1 MMSALS
7 PCISFVLLLL
17 ISRAS
22 GFSWREAILAAAV
35 AWGSS
40 LLIITEVL
48 SALGALSYPTIL
60 ASWLLS
66 GAALAVLYLWFF
78 MDKGLISESV
88 RSVVSAPLLLVLPIG
103 LIIALT
109 GFIAFVA
116 PPNNYDSMTYH
127 LARVVHWIQ
136 NHSVQHYPTHIDR
149 QLFMPPWAEFAITHF
164 HVLSGG
170 DRLSNGVQ
178 WFSMLGSL
186 TGVSLIAKQLG
197 GSKESQT
204 LAALIAAC
212 LPMGILQASSTQT
225 DYVVTLWL
233 VCFAYYVL
241 RLLEV
246 SKRQL
251 PICAELGL
259 AGLSLGL
266 ALLTKPTAYLLA
278 APFLAWLSLSL
289 ARKWGVRSVK
299 IALAISVIAASIN
312 LGHYLRNLEV
322 FGSPLAPASTVSR
335 NTNVSHDR
343 TFLASQF
350 ISNFIR
356 NTAVEM
362 STPFYY
368 GNRIVEVA
376 VEKLEIMLR
385 MEGDHRNF
393 RLSPRQNHE
402 DYAGNPIHLLL
413 IALCGAA
420 LLGAAK
426 RGGASSIQ
434 YYVLSLFTGYLVL
447 CFYLKWNIW
456 ITRLH
461 LPLFVL
467 WAAAIATTLSGTV
480 LARART
486 YVIVLL
492 VVTSQFSVFYNQA
505 RPLFGTGSILT
516 VPRLEQYFRNRP
528 HDQAPYTYAAT
539 LAQAKGC
546 TEIGLWLEGNNY
558 EYPLWILLNVVRTE
572 RIRVEHIR
580 VSNRSFMASRH
591 GDANNFVPCALVVV
605 AAVEKPSQITEA
617 DRTYSKIWS
626 TNITTQGISSTG
638 KTGTKDN
645 TVAVYELEE
654 DHP

>member
-7 PCISFVLLLL
+7 PCIAFVLLLL

-22 GFSWREAILAAAV
+22 GFSWRESILAAAV
-35 AWGSS
+35 VWGA
-40 LLIITEVL
+40 LLTIITEAL
-48 SALGALSYPTIL
+48 SALGALSYPTVL

-66 GAALAVLYLWFF
+66 AAALAVLYLWFF
-78 MDKGLISESV
+78 MVKGLISESV
-88 RSVVSAPLLLVLPIG
+88 RPVVSAPLLFVLPIG
-103 LIIALT
+103 FIVALT
-109 GFIAFVA
+109 GLITFVA

-127 LARVVHWIQ
+127 LGRVVHWIQ
-136 NHSVQHYPTHIDR
+136 NHSVQHYPTNIDR
-149 QLFMPPWAEFAITHF
+149 QLFMPPWAEFAVTHF
-164 HVLSGG
+164 YVLSGG

-197 GSKESQT
+197 GSKESQM

-233 VCFAYYVL
+233 VCFAHYVL

-246 SKRQL
+246 LERQL
-251 PICAELGL
+251 PIGAQSSL

-289 ARKWGVRSVK
+289 ARRWGVRSVK
-299 IALAISVIAASIN
+299 VALAISVIAVSLN
-312 LGHYLRNLEV
+312 FGHYIRNLEV
-322 FGSPLAPASTVSR
+322 FGSPLAPASTISR

-362 STPFYY
+362 PTPFYY

-376 VEKLEIMLR
+376 VEKLETMLR
-385 MEGDHRNF
+385 LEGDDRNF
-393 RLSPRQNHE
+393 RLSPLQNHE
-402 DYAGNPIHLLL
+402 DFAGNPIHLLL
-413 IALCGAA
+413 IVLCGAA

-426 RGGASSIQ
+426 RGRASIIQ
-434 YYVLSLFTGYLVL
+434 YYVLSLITGYLIL
-447 CFYLKWNIW
+447 CFYLQWNVW
-456 ITRLH
+456 ITRFH

-467 WAAAIATTLSGTV
+467 WAAAIAPTLSGTV

-486 YVIVLL
+486 YVMVLL
-492 VVTSQFSVFYNQA
+492 VVTSQFALFYNES
-505 RPLFGTGSILT
+505 RPLLGARSILT

-528 HDQAPYTYAAT
+528 DHQAPYTYAAT
-539 LAQAKGC
+539 LVQDKGC
-546 TEIGLWLEGNNY
+546 AEIGLWLEGNTY
-558 EYPLWILLNVVRTE
+558 EYPLWILLNVVGADSV
-572 RIRVEHIR
+572 RVEHVR
-580 VSNRSFMASRH
+580 VSNQSSRASLH
-591 GDANNFVPCALVVV
+591 GGVNNFAPCALVVV
-605 AAVEKPSQITEA
+605 AAEERPSQIIEA
-617 DRTYSKIWS
+617 DRTYSKVWS
-626 TNITTQGISSTG
+626 TSVTIKGISSKG
-638 KTGTKDN
+638 KTGTKYN
-645 TVAVYELEE
+645 TVAVYELEKG
-654 DHP
+654 HP

>member
-1 MMSALS
+1 MSALS
-7 PCISFVLLLL
+7 PCISFVLILL
-17 ISRAS
+17 IGRAFS
-22 GFSWREAILAAAV
+22 LSWRESILAAAV
-35 AWGSS
+35 IWGF
-40 LLIITEVL
+40 LLTIITEAL
-48 SALGALSYPTIL
+48 SALGALSYPTVL

-78 MDKGLISESV
+78 IDKGLISVSV
-88 RSVVSAPLLLVLPIG
+88 RSVASAPLLFVLPIG
-103 LIIALT
+103 FIVSLT

-127 LARVVHWIQ
+127 LSRVVHWIQ
-136 NHSVQHYPTHIDR
+136 NHSVQHYPTSIDR

-164 HVLSGG
+164 YVLSGG

-197 GSKESQT
+197 GSKESQI
-204 LAALIAAC
+204 LAALVAAC

-233 VCFAYYVL
+233 VCFAHYVL

-246 SKRQL
+246 SERQL
-251 PICAELGL
+251 PIWAESSL

-266 ALLTKPTAYLLA
+266 ALLTKPTAYLFA

-289 ARKWGVRSVK
+289 ARRWGVRSVK
-299 IALAISVIAASIN
+299 IVLAISVIAVSIN
-312 LGHYLRNLEV
+312 LGHYIRNLEV
-322 FGSPLAPASTVSR
+322 FGSPMSPTSNTSRWTNASP
-335 NTNVSHDR
+335 DR
-343 TFLASQF
+343 TFLAPQF
-350 ISNFIR
+350 ISNVIR
-356 NTAVEM
+356 NTALEM
-362 STPFYY
+362 ATPFYY

-376 VEKLEIMLR
+376 VEKSEIMLR
-385 MEGDHRNF
+385 LEGDDRNF
-393 RLSPRQNHE
+393 RLSPFQNHE
-402 DYAGNPIHLLL
+402 DFAGNPIHLLL
-413 IALCGAA
+413 IVLCGAA

-426 RGGASSIQ
+426 RGRASIIQ

-447 CFYLKWNIW
+447 CFYLQWNVW
-456 ITRLH
+456 ITRFH

-492 VVTSQFSVFYNQA
+492 VVTSQFALFYNET
-505 RPLFGTGSILT
+505 RPLLGARSILT
-516 VPRLEQYFRNRP
+516 VPRLEQYFRNKP
-528 HDQAPYTYAAT
+528 DHQAPYTYAAA
-539 LAQAKGC
+539 LVQDKGC
-546 TEIGLWLEGNNY
+546 AEIGLWLEGNTY
-558 EYPLWILLNVVRTE
+558 EYPLWILLNVVGADSL
-572 RIRVEHIR
+572 RVEHVR
-580 VSNRSFMASRH
+580 VSNESARASLH
-591 GDANNFVPCALVVV
+591 GGVNNFVPCALVVV
-605 AAVEKPSQITEA
+605 AAEERPSQITEA

-626 TNITTQGISSTG
+626 TSVTIKGITSKNITHTMY
-638 KTGTKDN
+638 K
-645 TVAVYELEE
+645 TVAVYELKK

>member
-1 MMSALS
+1 MLSALS
-7 PCISFVLLLL
+7 PCISFVLILL

-22 GFSWREAILAAAV
+22 GFSWRESILAAAV
-35 AWGSS
+35 VWG
-40 LLIITEVL
+40 LLLTIITEAL
-48 SALGALSYPTIL
+48 SALGALSYQTVL

-66 GAALAVLYLWFF
+66 AAALAVLYIWSF

-88 RSVVSAPLLLVLPIG
+88 RPAVSAPLLFVLPIG
-103 LIIALT
+103 FIVALT
-109 GFIAFVA
+109 GLIAFVA

-127 LARVVHWIQ
+127 MGRVVHWIQ
-136 NHSVQHYPTHIDR
+136 NHSVQHYPTNIDR

-164 HVLSGG
+164 YVLSGG

-186 TGVSLIAKQLG
+186 TGVSLIVKQLG
-197 GSKESQT
+197 GSKESQL

-233 VCFAYYVL
+233 VCFVHYVL

-246 SKRQL
+246 SKGQL
-251 PICAELGL
+251 PMWAASSL

-278 APFLAWLSLSL
+278 GPFLAWLSLSL
-289 ARKWGVRSVK
+289 ARRSGVRSVK
-299 IALAISVIAASIN
+299 IVLAISVIAASVN
-312 LGHYLRNLEV
+312 LGHSIRNLEV
-322 FGSPLAPASTVSR
+322 FGSLLAPASRISS

-362 STPFYY
+362 SMPFYY

-376 VEKLEIMLR
+376 VEKVEIMLR
-385 MEGDHRNF
+385 LEGDDRNF
-393 RLSPRQNHE
+393 RLSPLQNHE
-402 DYAGNPIHLLL
+402 DFAGNPIHLLL
-413 IALCGAA
+413 IVLCVAV

-426 RGGASSIQ
+426 RGDASIIQ
-434 YYVLSLFTGYLVL
+434 WYVLSLFIGYLVL
-447 CFYLKWNIW
+447 CFYLTWNIW

-492 VVTSQFSVFYNQA
+492 VVTSQFALFYNEA
-505 RPLFGTGSILT
+505 RPLVGARSIFT
-516 VPRLEQYFRNRP
+516 TPRLEQYFWNRP
-528 HDQAPYTYAAT
+528 DHQAPYTYAAS
-539 LAQAKGC
+539 LVQDKGC
-546 TEIGLWLEGNNY
+546 TEIGLWLEENTY
-558 EYPLWILLNVVRTE
+558 EYPLWILLNPMGADSV
-572 RIRVEHIR
+572 RVEHVR
-580 VSNRSFMASRH
+580 VSNQSSKASLH
-591 GDANNFVPCALVVV
+591 EGVNNFAPCALVVV
-605 AAVEKPSQITEA
+605 AVAERPSQITETG
-617 DRTYSKIWS
+617 RTYSKVWS
-626 TNITTQGISSTG
+626 TSVTIQGISSKG
-638 KTGTKDN
+638 KAGTKYS
-645 TVAVYELEE
+645 TVAVYELEKG
-654 DHP
+654 HP

>member
-1 MMSALS
+1 LAILSALS
-7 PCISFVLLLL
+7 PCISFLLILL

-22 GFSWREAILAAAV
+22 SLSWRESILAAAV
-35 AWGSS
+35 IWG
-40 LLIITEVL
+40 LLLTIITEAL
-48 SALGALSYPTIL
+48 SALGALSYPTVL

-66 GAALAVLYLWFF
+66 GAVLAFLFLWFF

-88 RSVVSAPLLLVLPIG
+88 RPVVSAPLLFVLPIG
-103 LIIALT
+103 FIVSLT
-109 GFIAFVA
+109 GLIAFVA

-127 LARVVHWIQ
+127 LGRVVHWIQ
-136 NHSVQHYPTHIDR
+136 NHSVQHYPTNIDR

-164 HVLSGG
+164 YVLSGG

-197 GSKESQT
+197 GSKESQI
-204 LAALIAAC
+204 LAALVAAC

-233 VCFAYYVL
+233 VCFAHYVL
-241 RLLEV
+241 RLLGVAE
-246 SKRQL
+246 RQL
-251 PICAELGL
+251 PIWPESSL

-289 ARKWGVRSVK
+289 ARRWGVRSVK
-299 IALAISVIAASIN
+299 IVLAISVIAASIN
-312 LGHYLRNLEV
+312 LGHYIRNLEV
-322 FGSPLAPASTVSR
+322 FGSPMAPASQISHI
-335 NTNVSHDR
+335 TNASLDR

-350 ISNFIR
+350 ISSFIR

-362 STPFYY
+362 PTPFYY

-385 MEGDHRNF
+385 LEGDDRDF
-393 RLSPRQNHE
+393 RLSPHQNHE
-402 DYAGNPIHLLL
+402 DFAGNPIHLLL
-413 IALCGAA
+413 IVLCGAA
-420 LLGAAK
+420 LLSAAK
-426 RGGASSIQ
+426 RGRASITH

-492 VVTSQFSVFYNQA
+492 LVVTSQFALFYNEA
-505 RPLFGTGSILT
+505 RPLIGARSILT
-516 VPRLEQYFRNRP
+516 VPRLEQYFRNRRDP
-528 HDQAPYTYAAT
+528 QAPYTYAAT
-539 LAQAKGC
+539 LVQDKGC
-546 TEIGLWLEGNNY
+546 AEIGLWVEGNTY
-558 EYPLWILLNVVRTE
+558 EYPLWILLNVAGTDGL
-572 RIRVEHIR
+572 RVEHVR
-580 VSNRSFMASRH
+580 VSNESSRASLH
-591 GDANNFVPCALVVV
+591 GDVNNFVPCALVVV
-605 AAVEKPSQITEA
+605 AAAERPSQITEA

-626 TNITTQGISSTG
+626 TSVTSKGITSA
-638 KTGTKDN
+638 KYN
-645 TVAVYELEE
+645 TVAVYELEK

>member
-1 MMSALS
+1 MLSALS
-7 PCISFVLLLL
+7 PCISFVLILL

-22 GFSWREAILAAAV
+22 GFSWRESILAAAV
-35 AWGSS
+35 VWG
-40 LLIITEVL
+40 LLLAIITEAL
-48 SALGALSYPTIL
+48 SALGALSYPTVL

-66 GAALAVLYLWFF
+66 AAALAVLYMWSF
-78 MDKGLISESV
+78 MDKGLMSESV
-88 RSVVSAPLLLVLPIG
+88 RPVVSAPFLFVLPIG
-103 LIIALT
+103 LIVALT
-109 GFIAFVA
+109 GLIAFVA

-127 LARVVHWIQ
+127 LGRVVHWIQ
-136 NHSVQHYPTHIDR
+136 NHSVQHYPTNIDR

-164 HVLSGG
+164 YVLSGG

-197 GSKESQT
+197 GSKESQL

-233 VCFAYYVL
+233 VCFAHYVL

-251 PICAELGL
+251 PIWAESSL

-289 ARKWGVRSVK
+289 ARRWGVRSVK
-299 IALAISVIAASIN
+299 IVLAISVIAASIN
-312 LGHYLRNLEV
+312 LGHYIRNLEV
-322 FGSPLAPASTVSR
+322 FGSPMAPASQISR
-335 NTNVSHDR
+335 NTNVSLDR
-343 TFLASQF
+343 PFLASQF
-350 ISNFIR
+350 ISNVIR

-385 MEGDHRNF
+385 LEGDDRNF
-393 RLSPRQNHE
+393 RSSPLQNHE
-402 DYAGNPIHLLL
+402 DFAGNPIHLLL
-413 IALCGAA
+413 IVLCVAA

-426 RGGASSIQ
+426 RGGASIIQ
-434 YYVLSLFTGYLVL
+434 WYVLSLFIGYLVL
-447 CFYLKWNIW
+447 CFHLQWNIW
-456 ITRLH
+456 IVRLH

-492 VVTSQFSVFYNQA
+492 VVTSQFALFYNKA
-505 RPLFGTGSILT
+505 RPLVGASSIFT

-528 HDQAPYTYAAT
+528 DHQAPYTYAAS
-539 LAQAKGC
+539 LVQDKGC
-546 TEIGLWLEGNNY
+546 AEIGLWLEGNTY
-558 EYPLWILLNVVRTE
+558 EYPLWILLNVMGADSV
-572 RIRVEHIR
+572 RVEHVR
-580 VSNRSFMASRH
+580 VSNESSKAPLH
-591 GDANNFVPCALVVV
+591 GGMNNFAPCVLVVV
-605 AAVEKPSQITEA
+605 AVAERPSQITET
-617 DRTYSKIWS
+617 DRTYSKVWS
-626 TNITTQGISSTG
+626 ASATVNGISSKG
-638 KTGTKDN
+638 KTGTKYS
-645 TVAVYELEE
+645 TVAVYELEK